1 LKTQRLA
8 GGIACRL
15 EGSGP
20 PLVLLHGG
28 AGSWTHW
35 VRNIPALAERFTV
48 YAFDLP
54 GGGDSDDVPA
64 DIAPEKYVDLVC
76 AAVTQVAAGGQVG
89 LAGFSFGGVNA
100 AMVSARMP
108 QTIRK
113 LALLAPGG
121 LGRVNNA
128 GAALRK
134 MPPASASEEE
144 KKAVV
149 RFNLRLMMLAH
160 DASID
165 DATIAIQREN
175 IARTRYDSR
184 RFTGSTLTKEYLWR
198 VHARTLAIFGAL
210 DNLSYPSV
218 YARIVPLRC
227 TKPDVEIVVIPDK
240 GHWIQYEAADEVNRL
255 LIDWFT
261 TE

>member
-1 LKTQRLA
+1 MTMKRIA
-8 GGIACRL
+8 GGIACRV

-20 PLVLLHGG
+20 PLVLFHGG

-35 VRNIPALAERFTV
+35 IRNIPALARHFTV
-48 YAFDLP
+48 HAFDLP

-64 DIAPEKYVDLVC
+64 DIHPEQYVDRVC
-76 AAVTQVAAGGQVG
+76 AGVEEVAAGGRIG

-100 AMVSARMP
+100 AMVTARMP
-108 QTIRK
+108 DTIRK

-121 LGRVNNA
+121 LGRVNNV

-134 MPPASASEEE
+134 MPPASAGEDE
-144 KKAVV
+144 KKSVV
-149 RFNLRLMMLAH
+149 RHNLRLMMLAH

-165 DATIAIQREN
+165 EQTIAIQREN

-184 RFTGSTLTKEYLWR
+184 RFTGSTLTKEHLWR
-198 VHARTLAIFGAL
+198 VRTRTLAIFGAL

-218 YARIVPLRC
+218 YARVTPLRS
-227 TKPDVEIVVIPDK
+227 TKPDVEIELIPGM
-240 GHWIQYEAADEVNRL
+240 GHWIQYEAADVVNRL

-261 TE
+261 SD